1 MKPRFA
7 SEDEYLFAKQLQEL
21 GIPYK
26 EQVPF
31 VIDEGFVRSN
41 GKKYQDSVYTPDF
54 VFTVP
59 TECNIMCWNK
69 NNDDSFVYYCI
80 GEHAK
85 PKVYVIEIKG
95 WSLYDNPFK
104 YRIAEKTFIKLGYE
118 FHKLKLSGST
128 KDNTLG
134 FYNYS
139 SGKSAKANKTTDGKR
154 GLLRLFFYK
163 SGILQANGGEMPLM
177 PLKKADK
184 SIYEDTYSKKTNKLL
199 KKGVYSLAE
208 EEWYK
213 EHLDDSEMTNEFL
226 EEFIENNFI
235 IIGKGKTIEKWKF
248 IEKENNG

>member
-1 MKPRFA
+1 MKPNYA

-21 GIPYK
+21 GIPYQ

-54 VFTVP
+54 VFQF
-59 TECNIMCWNK
+59 NNK
-69 NNDDSFVYYCI
+69 T
-80 GEHAK
+80 
-85 PKVYVIEIKG
+85 YVIEIKG

-226 EEFIENNFI
+226 EEYIENNFI

-248 IEKENNG
+248 IEKEYNG

>member
-1 MKPRFA
+1 MKPNFS

-41 GKKYQDSVYTPDF
+41 GKRYQDSVYTPDF
-54 VFTVP
+54 VFTIP
-59 TECNIMCWNK
+59 TECNIMCSNK
-69 NNDDSFVYYCI
+69 EVDNGFIYYCM

-85 PKVYVIEIKG
+85 PKTYVIEIKG

-128 KDNTLG
+128 KDGTLG
-134 FYNYS
+134 FYDYS
-139 SGKSAKANKTTDGKR
+139 SGKSSRANKSTDGKR

-163 SGILQANGGEMPLM
+163 NDIIPANGGEMPLR
-177 PLKKADK
+177 PLKREIKHDFK
-184 SIYEDTYSKKTNKLL
+184 W
-199 KKGVYSLAE
+199 VYHLAE

-213 EHLDDSEMTNEFL
+213 EHLDDSEITEEFL
-226 EEFIENNFI
+226 EDYITNNYI
-235 IIGKGKTIEKWKF
+235 IIGKGKDETKWKY
-248 IEKENNG
+248 IKEE